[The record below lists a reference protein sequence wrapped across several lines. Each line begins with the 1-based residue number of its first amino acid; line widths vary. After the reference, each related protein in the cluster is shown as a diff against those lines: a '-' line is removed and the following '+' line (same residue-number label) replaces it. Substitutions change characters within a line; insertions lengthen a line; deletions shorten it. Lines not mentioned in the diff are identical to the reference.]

1 MLSLKKFTE
10 LDICGES
17 MSYES
22 DIVEAL
28 GLIAST
34 GDAPA
39 AVQSAWTRLQ
49 ESLAAWRQ
57 MHAVA
62 NQGLGSGPS
71 VSMFEDKLAQM
82 VAIDLRVYRNALE
95 TAGLAADAMQQRR
108 PMGTGWDFSTRHVP
122 A

>member
-1 MLSLKKFTE
+1 
-10 LDICGES
+10 

-22 DIVEAL
+22 AIVEAL
-28 GLIAST
+28 GLT
-34 GDAPA
+34 APA
-39 AVQSAWTRLQ
+39 GAAPAVVQSAWSRLQ

-82 VAIDLRVYRNALE
+82 VAIDLRVYRNALDA
-95 TAGLAADAMQQRR
+95 AGLASAPMQQRR

>member
-1 MLSLKKFTE
+1 
-10 LDICGES
+10 

-22 DIVEAL
+22 AIVEAL
-28 GLIAST
+28 GLTAPA

-49 ESLAAWRQ
+49 ESMTAWRQ

-62 NQGLGSGPS
+62 NQWLGSGPS

-82 VAIDLRVYRNALE
+82 VAIDLRVHRNALD
-95 TAGLAADAMQQRR
+95 AAWLASDPMQRRR
-108 PMGTGWDFSTRHVP
+108 PMGTARDFSTRHVP

>member
-1 MLSLKKFTE
+1 
-10 LDICGES
+10 

-22 DIVEAL
+22 AIIEAL
-28 GLIAST
+28 GLTAPP

-39 AVQSAWTRLQ
+39 AVQSAWSALQ
-49 ESLAAWRQ
+49 TAIANWQQ
-57 MHAVA
+57 MHGVSHQSMGA
-62 NQGLGSGPS
+62 GPS

-82 VAIDLRVYRNALE
+82 VSIDLQVYRNALAA
-95 TAGLAADAMQQRR
+95 AGLAADPMQQRR

>member
-1 MLSLKKFTE
+1 
-10 LDICGES
+10 

-22 DIVEAL
+22 AIIEAL
-28 GLIAST
+28 GLIAPA

-39 AVQSAWTRLQ
+39 AVQSAWARLQ
-49 ESLAAWRQ
+49 ESITAWRQ
-57 MHAVA
+57 MHAIA

-82 VAIDLRVYRNALE
+82 VAIDLRVYRNALDA
-95 TAGLAADAMQQRR
+95 AGLAADAMQKRR

>member
-1 MLSLKKFTE
+1 
-10 LDICGES
+10 

-22 DIVEAL
+22 AIVEAL
-28 GLIAST
+28 SLIAPA

-39 AVQSAWTRLQ
+39 AIQTAWSRLQ
-49 ESLAAWRQ
+49 ESLTAWRH
-57 MHAVA
+57 MHGVSHQSMGA
-62 NQGLGSGPS
+62 GPS

-82 VAIDLRVYRNALE
+82 VAIDLRVYKNALDA
-95 TAGLAADAMQQRR
+95 AGLASDRMQQRR

>member
-1 MLSLKKFTE
+1 
-10 LDICGES
+10 

-22 DIVEAL
+22 AIVEAL
-28 GLIAST
+28 NLVAPA

-39 AVQSAWTRLQ
+39 SVQSAWTRLQ
-49 ESLAAWRQ
+49 ESISSWRQ

-82 VAIDLRVYRNALE
+82 VAIDLRVYRNALDA
-95 TAGLAADAMQQRR
+95 AGLAADPMQRR
-108 PMGTGWDFSTRHVP
+108 RPIGTGWDFSTRHVP